1 MKTSTARLLALLALV
16 PIPACDGC
24 GRSEKPYT
32 PFGVASAL
40 PTSSASDEALAA
52 DAAATPSPDAGS
64 AEFATRQAIA
74 APGGATR
81 WTLDGRA
88 LDAPSERA
96 FALGLVADFDTDGQ
110 NEIVTWTVPRVAN
123 APRQTPGELWLYPAA
138 GAPKKLAALPGFVP
152 SGPACRQVPSL
163 ALTGPHSVTLDV
175 SAECT
180 ATLLP
185 RAPVRALSVIS
196 PLAERPVLM
205 TLRVAK
211 PAAGDPFSL
220 SVDSVDID
228 KDGRDD
234 ARVVVRQK
242 AACRNDTG
250 ACDPDPLEREV
261 SASVVWLDRAA
272 GTSRETSEPSASI
285 ARAAALELGRSK
297 RKKLAPSVLGTVRN
311 IRRLVST
318 LCAEGGVPRIF
329 EEDGSMI
336 RCKPLAVTVDRLLT
350 AEVQAALAMGDI
362 QAAIGALDRDGFY
375 FGSVSEK
382 RRAGLEKAV
391 LAAATV
397 VELGPLA
404 TPPVH
409 PLPATKELRAS
420 PLAFEADGTL
430 LVQTTGELS
439 RLGAPYSS
447 AEPVDPEA
455 GVAAWPLELRTES
468 GQHLTQ
474 LVPSCDRSDVVL
486 GLGDPSASGPRLPLL
501 APRPGAC
508 TGKPAPKLSLVPL
521 SIGKDDFG
529 LVVAGQRVDAR
540 TTPASGGRGT
550 ARSPDG
556 RSEVIPTS
564 LGLLVSTGS
573 KTELWRG
580 SVSDARRYSDCVVAN
595 GARAVA
601 CVDSGSL
608 VIAQRP

>member
-1 MKTSTARLLALLALV
+1 MKTSIARLLALAALA

-40 PTSSASDEALAA
+40 PTTSASSGVTDAEASEPIA
-52 DAAATPSPDAGS
+52 DAGTPAFTPRPALS
-64 AEFATRQAIA
+64 APA
-74 APGGATR
+74 GATR

-88 LDAPSERA
+88 LDAPAERA
-96 FALGLVADFDTDGQ
+96 FALGLVADFDADGQ
-110 NEIVTWTVPRVAN
+110 NEIVAWTVPRVAN
-123 APRQTPGELWLYPAA
+123 APRQAPGELWLFPTA
-138 GAPKKLAALPGFVP
+138 GAPKKLTALPGFVP
-152 SGPACRQVPSL
+152 SGPACRHVPSL

-185 RAPVRALSVIS
+185 RAPVRALSVLS
-196 PLAERPVLM
+196 PLAARPLLV

-211 PAAGDPFSL
+211 PAAGDPFTL
-220 SVDSVDID
+220 SVDSSDFD
-228 KDGRDD
+228 NDGRDD
-234 ARVVVRQK
+234 ARVVVTQK
-242 AACRNDTG
+242 PGCRGVTG
-250 ACDPDPLEREV
+250 ACDPEPLERDV
-261 SASVVWLDRAA
+261 SASIVWLDRAA

-311 IRRLVST
+311 VRRLVST
-318 LCAEGGVPRIF
+318 LCAEGGVPRIL

-336 RCKPLAVTVDRLLT
+336 RCAPLAVTVDRLLT
-350 AEVQAALAMGDI
+350 AEVQAALAMGDL
-362 QAAIGALDRDGFY
+362 QAATGALDRDGFY
-375 FGSVSEK
+375 FASVSDK

-391 LAAATV
+391 LKAATV
-397 VELGPLA
+397 IELGPLS

-409 PLPATKELRAS
+409 PLPAAKEPRLS

-430 LVQTTGELS
+430 LAQTKSDLV
-439 RLGAPYSS
+439 RLAVPYSS
-447 AEPVDPEA
+447 GEPTDPEA
-455 GVAAWPLELRTES
+455 GIAAWPLELRTAS
-468 GQHLTQ
+468 GKRLAQ
-474 LVPSCDRSDVVL
+474 LVPSCDQSEVVL
-486 GLGDPSASGPRLPLL
+486 GLDDPSLAGPRLPLL

-508 TGKPAPKLSLVPL
+508 AGKPAPKLPLVPL

-529 LVVAGQRVDAR
+529 LVVAGQRVEAR
-540 TTPASGGRGT
+540 STPATGGRGT

-556 RSEVIPTS
+556 HSDVVPTS
-564 LGLLVSTGS
+564 LGLLVTTNG
-573 KTELWRG
+573 KAELWRG

-601 CVDSGSL
+601 CVESGSL